1 MKKDPVLFSS
11 QRLQA
16 AQLAFQQY
24 DFQDTVIEATGG
36 WEWDS
41 PGNEVRR
48 TLFLAPIDDA
58 DSTEKAHFIVRF
70 ANNDSVDVVEVYAI
84 NYFGSLFGAET
95 EGVVNARSARTPA

>member
-16 AQLAFQQY
+16 ARLAFQQY
-24 DFQDTVIEATGG
+24 DFQDTVIEDTGG

-41 PGNEVRR
+41 PGNEMSR

-58 DSTEKAHFIVRF
+58 DSTEKARFTVRF
-70 ANNDSVDVVEVYAI
+70 ADNDSVDVIEVYAI
-84 NYFGSLFGAET
+84 NYYGTLFGAESQ
-95 EGVVNARSARTPA
+95 GAVDARTVTSA